1 MIFNQLIPG
10 ELIQNQ
16 KIVFIVY
23 SENLYAYQVINL
35 SKVDIHLFQQC
46 QNQRMWINT
55 FDEYTKLLKVSFDM
69 IRYIHM

>member
-16 KIVFIVY
+16 NNSIVFIVY

-35 SKVDIHLFQQC
+35 SKVDINLSSNAKIKGYGSQYFLQMYKTC
-46 QNQRMWINT
+46 QG
-55 FDEYTKLLKVSFDM
+55 FF
-69 IRYIHM
+69 

>member
-35 SKVDIHLFQQC
+35 SKVDINLSSNAKIKGCGSQYFL
-46 QNQRMWINT
+46 RMYKT
-55 FDEYTKLLKVSFDM
+55 SQGFF
-69 IRYIHM
+69 